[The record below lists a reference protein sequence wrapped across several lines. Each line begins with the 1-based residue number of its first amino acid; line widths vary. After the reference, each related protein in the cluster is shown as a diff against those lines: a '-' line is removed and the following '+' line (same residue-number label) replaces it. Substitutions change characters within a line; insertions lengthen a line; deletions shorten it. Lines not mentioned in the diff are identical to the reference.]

1 MPRAQ
6 SPNLKCNRQTSFI
19 DILKTT
25 AANLSNICVLATR
38 RSLWRRSQLAATD
51 ASVAWPRSHLVERQK
66 RKRDL
71 LPIAVCE
78 LTLHLSVQQML
89 LPRAIYSAYF
99 LQCAYKS
106 FYTGYLLKESGLST
120 LLKSA
125 PQVPFLGT
133 ETNLVA
139 KQVHRRYKYRTS
151 ARLPQIQLHNRD

>member
-1 MPRAQ
+1 MQSANKLHRHSENDSRQLIKYLCPCYAPVAMAPFTTGCHRRQCGLAQVTSGRMPKEEKGFT
-6 SPNLKCNRQTSFI
+6 PLITM
-19 DILKTT
+19 
-25 AANLSNICVLATR
+25 
-38 RSLWRRSQLAATD
+38 
-51 ASVAWPRSHLVERQK
+51 
-66 RKRDL
+66 
-71 LPIAVCE
+71 CE
-78 LTLHLSVQQML
+78 LTLHLSVQQMP

-106 FYTGYLLKESGLST
+106 FYTGYSLKESGLST

-139 KQVHRRYKYRTS
+139 KQVHRCYKYRTS